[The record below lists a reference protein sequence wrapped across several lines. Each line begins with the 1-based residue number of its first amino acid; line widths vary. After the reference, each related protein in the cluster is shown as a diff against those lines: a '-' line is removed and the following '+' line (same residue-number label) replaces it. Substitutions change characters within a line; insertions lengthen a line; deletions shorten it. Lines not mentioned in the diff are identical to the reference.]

1 MKVSLAMNSPSQP
14 SLPGVVDVLRVNE
27 RLIIALAMLAGLPFT
42 LAVVGV
48 MMRVCGASL
57 KPEVFAVGVAAAS
70 IIAVVALFV
79 AQWVRA
85 RIPVRP
91 EEPGP
96 GFAIQGGKFADR
108 EKVFGADVPAF
119 LIRDAKAVMPGVF
132 DEAEVAESGF
142 TVNVET
148 MLVAQFPTPREA
160 RKAALAYHRAFFLQN
175 VTGDEA
181 LGWKARRSLQGD
193 YVEMVRRGRVL
204 FVWACLS
211 PEACTERR
219 QQCDIES
226 LLPGC
231 SVEKSAPHF
240 SALQPVTETLSSLG
254 WLLGRKEDR
263 SIG

>member
-1 MKVSLAMNSPSQP
+1 MKVSFAMNSSSEPT
-14 SLPGVVDVLRVNE
+14 LPGVVNALRVNE
-27 RLIIALAMLAGLPFT
+27 RLIVTLAMLAGLPFT
-42 LAVVGV
+42 LALVG
-48 MMRVCGASL
+48 MIMRACGASL
-57 KPEVFAVGVAAAS
+57 KSDVFVVGVAAAS
-70 IIAVVALFV
+70 VIAIVALFV
-79 AQWVRA
+79 AHWVRA
-85 RIPVRP
+85 RISVRP

-108 EKVFGADVPAF
+108 EKVFGADVPVF

-148 MLVAQFPTPREA
+148 VLVAQFPSPREA

-181 LGWKARRSLQGD
+181 RGWKARRSLQGD
-193 YVEMVRRGRVL
+193 YVEMVCRGRVL

-219 QQCDIES
+219 LQSDVES
-226 LLPGC
+226 LLPGYA
-231 SVEKSAPHF
+231 VEKPAPLFPSF
-240 SALQPVTETLSSLG
+240 SAITSPVRNLGMLLSP
-254 WLLGRKEDR
+254 KEN
-263 SIG
+263 STAG